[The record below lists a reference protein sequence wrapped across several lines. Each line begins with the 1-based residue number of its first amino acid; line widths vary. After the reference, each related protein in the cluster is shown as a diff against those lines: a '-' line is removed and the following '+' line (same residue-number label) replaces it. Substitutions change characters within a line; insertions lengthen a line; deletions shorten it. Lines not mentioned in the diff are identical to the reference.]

1 MHYLNSRIIEQVV
14 SNNMDEKQ
22 LKKAADAISKME
34 VNQDE
39 LDAIRLGTNRK
50 VLRCGNLNVIEHPN
64 GDYGVVDKDGHV
76 IVPFG
81 KYGWIDGFSLG
92 LARVRTKGK
101 HGRVGNIIG
110 IVDLDG
116 PLNIMGKAEVIKY
129 IDEDRKNNPQL
140 YAKWGIINAQG
151 EEVLPLEYDDIWGF
165 YGSDISFTTVE
176 KDGESRQV
184 SLYKLNPTLRAAHVM
199 KKARQ
204 RSNNYDYPEYPDYYD
219 SEGFL
224 DEERLEDAYL
234 DGEWVPDD
242 I

>member
-1 MHYLNSRIIEQVV
+1 
-14 SNNMDEKQ
+14 MDEDRIKR
-22 LKKAADAISKME
+22 AADSVSKME
-34 VNQDE
+34 INQDE

-50 VLRCGNLNVIEHPN
+50 VLRCGNLYVIEHQN
-64 GDYGVVDKDGHV
+64 GDYGVVDSEGHV

-116 PLNIMGKAEVIKY
+116 PLNIMGQAEVKKHIA
-129 IDEDRKNNPQL
+129 EDRKNNPQQ

-151 EEVLPLEYDDIWGF
+151 KEVLPLEYDDIWDF
-165 YGSDISFTTVE
+165 FNKDISFTTVE
-176 KDGESRQV
+176 KDGVSHQV
-184 SLYKLNPTLRAAHVM
+184 SLYKLNPTLRAARVRENALH
-199 KKARQ
+199 RDY
-204 RSNNYDYPEYPDYYD
+204 NYDYPEYSDYYD